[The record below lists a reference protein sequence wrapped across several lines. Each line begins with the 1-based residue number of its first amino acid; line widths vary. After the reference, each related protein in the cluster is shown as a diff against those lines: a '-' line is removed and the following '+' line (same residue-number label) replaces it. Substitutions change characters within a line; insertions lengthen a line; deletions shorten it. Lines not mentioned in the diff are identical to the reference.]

1 MNGHSLVTCNC
12 FRATNKSSLSTIF
25 KPTAYKSEK
34 SGMKLKSII
43 TFTLLL
49 SMCSGSVFA
58 ASKNKDKQLPQ
69 GLQMKVDRGGS
80 LPPGWQKKLAKGE
93 VLEESVYNHS
103 VLVIPLDSKGLLT
116 VRVEGKLIRLV
127 EATREIIEI
136 VDLLNQ

>member
-1 MNGHSLVTCNC
+1 
-12 FRATNKSSLSTIF
+12 
-25 KPTAYKSEK
+25 
-34 SGMKLKSII
+34 MKLKNII
-43 TFTLLL
+43 TFALLL
-49 SMCSGSVFA
+49 SMCSGSAFA
-58 ASKNKDKQLPQ
+58 ASKNKNKQLPQ

-116 VRVEGKLIRLV
+116 VRVEGKLIQLV

>member
-1 MNGHSLVTCNC
+1 
-12 FRATNKSSLSTIF
+12 
-25 KPTAYKSEK
+25 
-34 SGMKLKSII
+34 MKLFIMLAVLTGLCFNPVMAK
-43 TFTLLL
+43 
-49 SMCSGSVFA
+49 
-58 ASKNKDKQLPQ
+58 KDKDKQLPQ

-116 VRVEGKLIRLV
+116 VRVEGKLIQLV

>member
-1 MNGHSLVTCNC
+1 
-12 FRATNKSSLSTIF
+12 
-25 KPTAYKSEK
+25 
-34 SGMKLKSII
+34 MKLKSII

-49 SMCSGSVFA
+49 SLCSGSVFA
-58 ASKNKDKQLPQ
+58 ASKNKDKLLPQ

-93 VLEESVYNHS
+93 VLEELVYNHS

-116 VRVEGKLIRLV
+116 VRVEGKLIQLV